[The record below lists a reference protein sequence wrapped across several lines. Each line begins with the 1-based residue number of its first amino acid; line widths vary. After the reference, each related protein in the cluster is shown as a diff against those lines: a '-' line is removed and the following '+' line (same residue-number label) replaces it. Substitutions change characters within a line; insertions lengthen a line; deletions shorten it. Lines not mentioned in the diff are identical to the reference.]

1 MCSEENPS
9 PCTSSLHSVAPAG
22 QYYGATAAQ
31 FPCTV
36 SFQSHWRDGAAQL
49 PWMSALEHTSTYAC
63 RPYLV
68 QILSLH
74 CIPASPPQCWA
85 FEISLWTSGKADV
98 RVGDMVA
105 RCQPGAQLEGF
116 AVVILSSHKQCAV
129 LYSVPVSPSS
139 QLLQLTPTSLSSVVL
154 ATNRSL

>member
-1 MCSEENPS
+1 
-9 PCTSSLHSVAPAG
+9 
-22 QYYGATAAQ
+22 
-31 FPCTV
+31 
-36 SFQSHWRDGAAQL
+36 
-49 PWMSALEHTSTYAC
+49 
-63 RPYLV
+63 
-68 QILSLH
+68 
-74 CIPASPPQCWA
+74 
-85 FEISLWTSGKADV
+85 
-98 RVGDMVA
+98 MVA